1 MGAMRQRLERI
12 GLGLWMVAVGV
23 ASAWAAEPAGD
34 GLATMHV
41 VLKAEACRTCHQ
53 NEKERPKLADVSR
66 ACDDACTRCHKDMD
80 KHHPVGSE
88 VQEKDKVPLP
98 LHTHQRVGCI
108 SCHDVNA
115 PATDDKSWKSQ
126 SLFGRLF
133 QGQARYKTYFLR
145 INNSSG
151 KLCKTC
157 H

>member
-1 MGAMRQRLERI
+1 MAMRWRLGRI
-12 GLGLWMVAVGV
+12 GLGLWMLALGM
-23 ASAWAAEPAGD
+23 ASAWAADSDEG
-34 GLATMHV
+34 GLATMRGG
-41 VLKAEACRTCHQ
+41 LKANACKTCHST
-53 NEKERPKLADVSR
+53 EKDRPKLIDATR
-66 ACDDACTRCHKDMD
+66 ACNDACTRCHKDMD

-108 SCHDVNA
+108 SCHDVNS
-115 PATDDKSWKSQ
+115 PATDSKSWKSQ

-133 QGQARYKTYFLR
+133 QGQTRYKTYLLR